1 MLKVINDLE
10 KKARF
15 NKLKKHLKHINKA
28 EKRLSDKPDEYF
40 QERILEL
47 IHYAKERNFNVDVI
61 LPEAFALT
69 REATKRVLG
78 IRQYDV
84 QVLGGISLFYD
95 YLTEMKTGEGKTYV
109 TLFPA
114 VLNAI
119 MGEHTHVITANHYL
133 AKRDYETLS
142 KVLNFLGLTSSLITE
157 AKTHQEKLNAYAS
170 AVSFGNIFDFVF
182 DYLNNNLT
190 KESEGKIPFKYDNII
205 LDEADYILID
215 EARRPVNITGSVT
228 SDINLYHLFNKLS
241 SEFNGVMIKEDDKIE
256 NYKDHDYIIN
266 PKNKII
272 ELTEKGFEKLESV
285 LLENEV
291 ISKNSSIYISE
302 NLRFVNF
309 LYNALKANYV
319 LKKDVDYIIDE
330 ENSIVLIDENSG
342 RPEKG
347 SRWGDGLHQAVEAK
361 EDVEIKA
368 EANVKATITIQN
380 FLKLYK
386 NISGMTGTA
395 LNDEE
400 EFKEIY
406 SLNVCVI
413 PTNKPNIRQD
423 FNDLLFEKKQYV
435 YEMILEDVKSKITKG
450 RPVLIGT
457 LDVAASEELSNIFKT
472 NGINHNI
479 LNAKN
484 HAQEANI
491 VAQAGK
497 ASMVTIA
504 TSMAGRGTDIIL
516 GGNQDIEIARHMSQ
530 GMSKEEA
537 IRTWEEQHQRVVE
550 AGGLHIIGLERNDS
564 RRLDNQLIGR
574 AGRQGDPGSTIFYL
588 SLEDRLLKIFGEPIK
603 MFWRSMNVGTSGVS
617 HSIVDKT
624 ILNGQKKIEGSFF
637 NQRKYL
643 LRYDNINGEQ
653 REIIYQLRD
662 AILNEDNLDGL
673 VTSYINFS
681 CSLIINELTFGQEFK
696 DRDNSKLIE
705 KMKTIFNFHED
716 FDYFVKQHKI
726 DYNSELI
733 NTIDSHIF
741 ENYNQKMNMVEPET
755 KLMLNRYLL
764 LNTIDSLWEQ
774 HLSFLNSL
782 RKNAD
787 LSVNAQE
794 DPVTNYKKEA
804 LDYFKRLIEQV
815 KIDYVSSISHFNPI
829 ELLAEIEEKK
839 AEQKKAYE
847 DKNKTQGLLPFGSDS
862 KYQLP
867 IMFLENIGV

>member
-1 MLKVINDLE
+1 
-10 KKARF
+10 
-15 NKLKKHLKHINKA
+15 
-28 EKRLSDKPDEYF
+28 
-40 QERILEL
+40 
-47 IHYAKERNFNVDVI
+47 
-61 LPEAFALT
+61 
-69 REATKRVLG
+69 
-78 IRQYDV
+78 
-84 QVLGGISLFYD
+84 
-95 YLTEMKTGEGKTYV
+95 
-109 TLFPA
+109 
-114 VLNAI
+114 
-119 MGEHTHVITANHYL
+119 
-133 AKRDYETLS
+133 
-142 KVLNFLGLTSSLITE
+142 
-157 AKTHQEKLNAYAS
+157 
-170 AVSFGNIFDFVF
+170 
-182 DYLNNNLT
+182 
-190 KESEGKIPFKYDNII
+190 
-205 LDEADYILID
+205 
-215 EARRPVNITGSVT
+215 
-228 SDINLYHLFNKLS
+228 
-241 SEFNGVMIKEDDKIE
+241 
-256 NYKDHDYIIN
+256 
-266 PKNKII
+266 
-272 ELTEKGFEKLESV
+272 
-285 LLENEV
+285 
-291 ISKNSSIYISE
+291 
-302 NLRFVNF
+302 
-309 LYNALKANYV
+309 
-319 LKKDVDYIIDE
+319 
-330 ENSIVLIDENSG
+330 
-342 RPEKG
+342 
-347 SRWGDGLHQAVEAK
+347 
-361 EDVEIKA
+361 
-368 EANVKATITIQN
+368 
-380 FLKLYK
+380 
-386 NISGMTGTA
+386 
-395 LNDEE
+395 
-400 EFKEIY
+400 
-406 SLNVCVI
+406 
-413 PTNKPNIRQD
+413 
-423 FNDLLFEKKQYV
+423 
-435 YEMILEDVKSKITKG
+435 MILEDVKSKITKG

-457 LDVAASEELSNIFKT
+457 LDVAASEELSSIFRS

-516 GGNQDIEIARHMSQ
+516 GGNQDIEIARHMNQ

-537 IRTWEEQHQRVVE
+537 IKTWEEQHQRVVE

-681 CSLIINELTFGQEFK
+681 CSLIVNELTFGQEFK

-705 KMKTIFNFHED
+705 KMRTIFNFQED
-716 FDYFVKQHKI
+716 FNEFVKKHKI

-733 NTIDSHIF
+733 NTVDSHIF

-839 AEQKKAYE
+839 AEQKKAF
-847 DKNKTQGLLPFGSDS
+847 DNKNKTQGLLPFGSDS
-862 KYQLP
+862 KHQLP
-867 IMFLENIGV
+867 VMFLENIGV